1 MQTLWQYL
9 RYAERMLAEIDP
21 LYPKRLGPKI
31 FFRKCDGVFLNF
43 SR

>member
-9 RYAERMLAEIDP
+9 RYAERVSAEIDP

-31 FFRKCDGVFLNF
+31 FSENVMGV
-43 SR
+43 S